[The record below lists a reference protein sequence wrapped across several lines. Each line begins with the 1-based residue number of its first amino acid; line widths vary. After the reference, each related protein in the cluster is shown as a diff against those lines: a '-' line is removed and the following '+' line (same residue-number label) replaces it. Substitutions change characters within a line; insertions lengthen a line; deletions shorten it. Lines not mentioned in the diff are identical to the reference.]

1 MSSRTDTSWTTPL
14 VIAACAFLTPLVM
27 RAFSRAFPPRRP
39 PSEDYQLLQSRYN
52 AIELWSQLFALIG
65 GVTAV
70 WFVIAL
76 RPGNTPWLVGVIF
89 GWLVLAPLLLVA
101 ACTLPRGLSRWHEF
115 WQFYEMRYQISL
127 RFLAPVCICVGS
139 LGVVSTAVLLLRQ

>member
-1 MSSRTDTSWTTPL
+1 MANVNVTR
-14 VIAACAFLTPLVM
+14 
-27 RAFSRAFPPRRP
+27 
-39 PSEDYQLLQSRYN
+39 
-52 AIELWSQLFALIG
+52 QLFALIG

-127 RFLAPVCICVGS
+127 RFLAPGCICVGS